1 MKRAITEV
9 LAMQVPLA
17 VVLAE
22 RTMTLGQVLAL
33 GAGSVV
39 EFEKPVAAAL
49 DLYLGEK
56 RVASGKA
63 VRIGENFGLQVTE
76 IADPRDVVNG
86 MGRKD

>member
-1 MKRAITEV
+1 MKRAIEEV

-22 RTMTLGQVLAL
+22 RSMTLGQVLAL
-33 GAGSVV
+33 GVGTVI

-63 VRIGENFGLQVTE
+63 VRTGENFGLQVTE
-76 IADPRDVVNG
+76 IVDPREVVNG
-86 MGRKD
+86 MSPGR

>member
-1 MKRAITEV
+1 MKRAIEEV

-22 RTMTLGQVLAL
+22 RSMTLGQVLAL
-33 GAGSVV
+33 GVGTVI

-63 VRIGENFGLQVTE
+63 VRTGENFGLQVTE
-76 IADPRDVVNG
+76 IVDPREVVSG
-86 MGRKD
+86 MSPGR

>member
-1 MKRAITEV
+1 MKRAIEEV
-9 LAMQVPLA
+9 LAMSVPLA

-22 RTMTLGQVLAL
+22 RSMTLGQVLAL
-33 GAGSVV
+33 GPGIVI
-39 EFEKPVAAAL
+39 EFDKPVAAAL

-76 IADPRDVVNG
+76 IVDPREVVSG
-86 MGRKD
+86 I

>member
-1 MKRAITEV
+1 MKRAIEEV

-22 RTMTLGQVLAL
+22 RSMTLGQVLAF
-33 GAGSVV
+33 GVGTVI

-63 VRIGENFGLQVTE
+63 VRTGENFGLQVTE
-76 IADPRDVVNG
+76 IVDPRDVVNG
-86 MGRKD
+86 MSPGR

>member
-1 MKRAITEV
+1 MKRAIEEV

-22 RTMTLGQVLAL
+22 RSMTLGQVLGL
-33 GAGSVV
+33 GPGIVI
-39 EFEKPVAAAL
+39 EFEKSVAAAL

-76 IADPRDVVNG
+76 IVDPREVVNG
-86 MGRKD
+86 IGSGR

>member
-1 MKRAITEV
+1 MKRAIEEV

-22 RTMTLGQVLAL
+22 RSMTLGQVLGL
-33 GAGSVV
+33 GPGIVI
-39 EFEKPVAAAL
+39 EFEKSVAAAL

-76 IADPRDVVNG
+76 IVDPREVVSG
-86 MGRKD
+86 IGSH

>member
-9 LAMQVPLA
+9 LSMQVPLA
-17 VVLAE
+17 VVLAD
-22 RTMTLGQVLAL
+22 RTMTLGQVLSL
-33 GAGSVV
+33 GVGSVV

-76 IADPRDVVNG
+76 IADPREVVNG
-86 MGRKD
+86 MGPRD

>member
-1 MKRAITEV
+1 MKRAIEEV
-9 LAMQVPLA
+9 LAMHVPLA

-22 RTMTLGQVLAL
+22 RTMTLGQVLGL
-33 GAGSVV
+33 GPGIVI
-39 EFEKPVAAAL
+39 EFEKPGAAAL

-76 IADPRDVVNG
+76 IVDPREVVNG
-86 MGRKD
+86 IGSR

>member
-1 MKRAITEV
+1 MKRAIEEV

-22 RTMTLGQVLAL
+22 RSMTLGQVLAL
-33 GAGSVV
+33 GVGTVI
-39 EFEKPVAAAL
+39 EFEKAAAAAL

-63 VRIGENFGLQVTE
+63 VRTGENFGLQVTE
-76 IADPRDVVNG
+76 IVDPREVVNG
-86 MGRKD
+86 MSPGR